1 MGGVDPRAR
10 GPTPPGREAN
20 SHKDKGTL
28 ARQGRKLK
36 SFPTRF
42 AQERFIVIAVPN
54 EILLAVFAL
63 SVLTTSAAASLHNV
77 VQHSKQREKDILIL
91 TSRIYFLEGVF
102 DL

>member
-1 MGGVDPRAR
+1 M
-10 GPTPPGREAN
+10 
-20 SHKDKGTL
+20 
-28 ARQGRKLK
+28 
-36 SFPTRF
+36 
-42 AQERFIVIAVPN
+42 IAVPN